1 MKRIFVF
8 TVTTALVAM
17 LVLSVI
23 PMSADSADAADEA
36 FDVTYTLKNQT
47 HTVHFDGPV
56 NKMIVFGYAA
66 ALTVMDTDK
75 LDKLYACDK
84 YADDAYAEKGLTR
97 QAKTVANLSSSNVDL
112 IKSFIVQ
119 AVDDGEFSKDDAIVL
134 TTMSTPAETI
144 RSYLEGLG
152 FTHIVF
158 YGSMEE
164 YKDIIQC
171 VKEIEMMLG
180 STSHLYKNMQY
191 ILDQLTEKLTDV
203 PKKDA
208 LFVWYS
214 PSSGWGYGNKG
225 SLSVSM
231 INAAGGNNLGYTPDS
246 SESIIYNK
254 SGVVQ
259 KLEAS
264 PDAVI
269 FLDSGY
275 IRSYGG
281 SVKAFVD
288 DVLGGDQGNHIICV
302 SEHAWNNYCPESA
315 DGVWAMAHV
324 MHPDVISGDVPVYTE
339 GGSDDNTALYIGIG
353 VAVAVVAVGAL
364 LVLRMKH

>member
-1 MKRIFVF
+1 
-8 TVTTALVAM
+8 M

-288 DVLGGDQGNHIICV
+288 DVLGGDQGNHVICV